1 MAQVEE
7 DPNQDPARWGLM
19 RGTTQGVDDHLTMEP
34 LEQPDGTMM
43 LVPPLPDT
51 VLTWNE
57 PTPGY
62 CCPLVA
68 NTYGIEF
75 ERFHIRNMADGQ
87 ILFEVAKDPSVKIDN
102 AMIPPHMEDQVRCI
116 CYDFG
121 DAFLQLTTIGTTLT
135 FSVGDNEIQNFRMI
149 ERHYFR
155 NNLIKSYDFEFGFII
170 PNSTNTWEA
179 IYDMPDLDEETKE
192 DMINNPWETQSDS
205 FYFIGD
211 QMVLHN
217 KAKYAYTR
225 PE

>member
-1 MAQVEE
+1 MLMPLLCAEDMAQVEE

-87 ILFEVAKDPSVKIDN
+87 ILFEVRANAAPCHPLLRKAAPS
-102 AMIPPHMEDQVRCI
+102 AWRLPSHIPCPCALRWPR
-116 CYDFG
+116 
-121 DAFLQLTTIGTTLT
+121 T
-135 FSVGDNEIQNFRMI
+135 RM
-149 ERHYFR
+149 
-155 NNLIKSYDFEFGFII
+155 
-170 PNSTNTWEA
+170 
-179 IYDMPDLDEETKE
+179 
-192 DMINNPWETQSDS
+192 
-205 FYFIGD
+205 
-211 QMVLHN
+211 
-217 KAKYAYTR
+217 
-225 PE
+225 